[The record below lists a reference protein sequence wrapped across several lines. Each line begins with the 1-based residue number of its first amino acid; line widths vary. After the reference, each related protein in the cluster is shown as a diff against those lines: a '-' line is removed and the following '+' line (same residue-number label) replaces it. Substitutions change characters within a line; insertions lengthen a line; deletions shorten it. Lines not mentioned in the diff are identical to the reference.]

1 MTAIEVTNVTKEYQ
15 TGEETFLALK
25 GIDFSLAR
33 GEFVSIM
40 GPSGSGKSTFLNI
53 IGLLDQPTTGSVSLD
68 GQDVTELTDRR
79 RTTVRKQT
87 IGFIFQD
94 FFLIPTL
101 SAKENVELPAIYEID
116 ETIRS
121 RATMLLERVGL
132 GNRLKH
138 HPDQLS
144 GGQKQRVAIARSLI
158 NSPRIL
164 LADEPTGNLDSETS
178 EQVLDEF
185 TRIARDENVAIIAV
199 THDPQVTEYTDRT
212 IELRDGRL
220 TS

>member
-1 MTAIEVTNVTKEYQ
+1 MAAIEISNVTKEYQ
-15 TGEETFLALK
+15 AGEGTFLALK
-25 GIDFSLAR
+25 DVDFSLAP
-33 GEFVSIM
+33 GEFVSIV

-53 IGLLDQPTTGSVSLD
+53 VGLLDQPTTGTVTLD
-68 GQDVTELTDRR
+68 GQDATELSDRR
-79 RTTVRKQT
+79 RTTVRKRT

-101 SAKENVELPAIYEID
+101 SAQENVELPAIYELD
-116 ETIRS
+116 ESLRE
-121 RATMLLERVGL
+121 RATTLLERVGL
-132 GNRLKH
+132 GDRLGH

-144 GGQKQRVAIARSLI
+144 GGQKQRVAVARSLI

-178 EQVLDEF
+178 DQVLGEF
-185 TRIARDENVAIIAV
+185 TRIARDEDVAIIAV

-212 IELRDGRL
+212 VELRDGRL

>member
-1 MTAIEVTNVTKEYQ
+1 MAAIEISNVTKEYQ
-15 TGEETFLALK
+15 AGEGTFLALK
-25 GIDFSLAR
+25 GIDFSLAP
-33 GEFVSIM
+33 GEFVSIV

-53 IGLLDQPTTGSVSLD
+53 VGLLDQPTTGTVTLD
-68 GQDVTELTDRR
+68 GQDATELSDRR
-79 RTTVRKQT
+79 RTTVRKRT

-101 SAKENVELPAIYEID
+101 SAQENVELPAIYELD
-116 ETIRS
+116 ESLRE
-121 RATMLLERVGL
+121 RATTLLERVGL
-132 GNRLKH
+132 GDRLGH

-144 GGQKQRVAIARSLI
+144 GGQKQRVAVARSLI

-178 EQVLDEF
+178 DQVLGEF
-185 TRIARDENVAIIAV
+185 TRIARDEDVAIIAV

-212 IELRDGRL
+212 VELRDGRL

>member
-1 MTAIEVTNVTKEYQ
+1 MTAIEVTDVTKEYQ

-25 GIDFSLAR
+25 GLDFSLAR

-132 GNRLKH
+132 GNRLEH

-185 TRIARDENVAIIAV
+185 TRIARDEDVAIIAV
-199 THDPQVTEYTDRT
+199 THDPQVAEYTDRT